1 MDYGTNC
8 ISFNI
13 LQTLN
18 HSFVQ
23 NNGYRRYKTVQY
35 LKNTTEFDFG
45 MKHYRQHTLS
55 WVLLKHWALVN
66 YIFYTRILKLW
77 QFKPYILHPK
87 IIKKG
92 VLFLMLRLESQPN
105 RWVTLLNTEIQPLH
119 IALWVEQS
127 WHITNSCCLHF
138 E

>member
-1 MDYGTNC
+1 MRQRLRVLWIMEQTAYL
-8 ISFNI
+8 FNI

-23 NNGYRRYKTVQY
+23 NNGYRRYETVQY

-55 WVLLKHWALVN
+55 WVLLKQWALVN
-66 YIFYTRILKLW
+66 YIFYMRILKPW
-77 QFKPYILHPK
+77 QFKPYILHTK

-92 VLFLMLRLESQPN
+92 VCFLRSDWKVNP
-105 RWVTLLNTEIQPLH
+105 TEGHTAKYWNSAITYST
-119 IALWVEQS
+119 VS
-127 WHITNSCCLHF
+127 WTKTTYHY
-138 E
+138 

>member
-13 LQTLN
+13 METLN

-35 LKNTTEFDFG
+35 LENTTEFDFG

-55 WVLLKHWALVN
+55 
-66 YIFYTRILKLW
+66 
-77 QFKPYILHPK
+77 
-87 IIKKG
+87 
-92 VLFLMLRLESQPN
+92 
-105 RWVTLLNTEIQPLH
+105 
-119 IALWVEQS
+119 
-127 WHITNSCCLHF
+127 
-138 E
+138 